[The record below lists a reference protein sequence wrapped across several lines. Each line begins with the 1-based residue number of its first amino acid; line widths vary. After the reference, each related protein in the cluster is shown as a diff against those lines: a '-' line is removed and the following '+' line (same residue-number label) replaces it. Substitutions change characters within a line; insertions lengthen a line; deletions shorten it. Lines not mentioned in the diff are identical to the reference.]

1 MINMR
6 LTVLSVILS
15 VITLGLVIVAA
26 WQQSVYFLCMALGL
40 LWGHISMRA
49 FMERND

>member
-15 VITLGLVIVAA
+15 VITLGLVVAA